1 MQIPMYFS
9 VEELERQ
16 HQIRLRLG
24 YQPEAAPPDLANV
37 KSRINNK
44 HISSRKY
51 QKSTKGAQNT
61 PRLYPARNLLLLNSI
76 QSRSNLYDIK

>member
-1 MQIPMYFS
+1 MDFA
-9 VEELERQ
+9 VEELERE

-44 HISSRKY
+44 HIASRKY
-51 QKSTKGAQNT
+51 YGSKKSTKGAQNT
-61 PRLYPARNLLLLNSI
+61 SRFVSGSPMEIHFLLTLTYTHG
-76 QSRSNLYDIK
+76 QK